1 MRRFSLFAQI
11 EGILPRMDIP
21 MDGLETNDNGGAR
34 SGRDRRKLTM
44 IARNPERRI
53 GLERRSGIDRRY
65 GQKIRSE
72 LAVERRDTF
81 KVLDAA

>member
-1 MRRFSLFAQI
+1 MN
-11 EGILPRMDIP
+11 IP
-21 MDGLETNDNGGAR
+21 VDGLEINDNGGAR

-44 IARNPERRI
+44 ITRNPERRT
-53 GLERRSGIDRRY
+53 GQERRSVIDRRN
-65 GQKIRSE
+65 GQKDRGE